1 MTNSKIPTMRK
12 EALIEGPILLVIY
25 FIFLLSVFHKIQLM
39 FGAKGGEP
47 PFAPFDLYNP
57 YIPFGLYIIVFLI
70 PLMLSYTSYFICKS
84 CNFIYSDIK
93 TFPFKDMLF
102 VFSFAI
108 ILFIST
114 LWYSG
119 ISNIDDFGK
128 IISKKSLLCLAFCF
142 SISKVNCAWT
152 YKRKMNPSQQLK
164 NKE

>member
-25 FIFLLSVFHKIQLM
+25 FIFLLSVFHKMQLM
-39 FGAKGGEP
+39 SGTKGGSP
-47 PFAPFDLYNP
+47 PFVLYNS

-70 PLMLSYTSYFICKS
+70 PLILSYTSYFICKS

-93 TFPFKDMLF
+93 TFSFKDMLF

-108 ILFIST
+108 ILFISM

-128 IISKKSLLCLAFCF
+128 IISKKSLLPLAFCF
-142 SISKVNCAWT
+142 SISKVDCAWT
-152 YKRKMNPSQQLK
+152 YKRKMNSLQQLK